1 MSSAQAFYFLLHS
14 SMSHSKYSWKR
25 EYFELT
31 ADGKLSSVSEY
42 EDKTTYLG
50 IYPKLFL
57 PAGVVMCTRADYRAA
72 KLRHVQAERAAF
84 KKARDEQ
91 EARKL
96 LRGGA
101 ARAQHAAE
109 EAGAVEVA
117 QLVVQPTPVVEQ
129 PQTPVLVLS
138 DVLADY
144 TVFDCET
151 TGFSHEKDYLLELAA
166 TRYTGGLPVDSMQSF
181 VRFTGFIPPRIT
193 TLTGISTTQVFR
205 APEAKEV
212 LQRFRQLAGDSLL
225 VGHNVAFD
233 LRFVNAARARLGAY
247 EALPNSFLCTQV
259 VATQRYPAP
268 HKLGELCARF
278 GISNAGAHRAMA
290 DVLMTA
296 KLLQH
301 MHKQQPI
308 TSDLVNATSTAKPK
322 AKAAATPELFA

>member
-72 KLRHVQAERAAF
+72 KLRHVQALRVAF
-84 KKARDEQ
+84 KKERDEQ
-91 EARKL
+91 QARKL

-101 ARAQHAAE
+101 SRAQHAAE

-117 QLVVQPTPVVEQ
+117 QVVVQPTQVVEQ
-129 PQTPVLVLS
+129 PPLPIA

-151 TGFSHEKDYLLELAA
+151 TGFSAEKDSLLELAA
-166 TRYTGGLPVDSMQSF
+166 TRYTNGVPVDSMQSF
-181 VRFTGFIPPRIT
+181 VRYTGFIAPRIT
-193 TLTGISTTQVFR
+193 QITGIATAQVFR
-205 APEAKEV
+205 APESKEV

-225 VGHNVAFD
+225 VGHNVPFD
-233 LRFVNAARARLGAY
+233 IRFVNAARARLGAY
-247 EALPNSFLCTQV
+247 EPLPNSFLCTQV
-259 VATQRYPAP
+259 VATRYHPTATS

-278 GISNAGAHRAMA
+278 GISNAGAHRAGA

-301 MHKQQPI
+301 LHTERPI
-308 TSDLVNATSTAKPK
+308 TAELVNATGTSKPK
-322 AKAAATPELFA
+322 AKAAATPSLFAA

>member
-31 ADGKLSSVSEY
+31 ADGHLSSVSEY
-42 EDKTTYLG
+42 EDKTSFTS
-50 IYPKLFL
+50 IIPKLYL
-57 PAGVVMCTRADYRAA
+57 PAGVVMCTREDYRAA
-72 KLRHVQAERAAF
+72 KLRHVQALRAALKKERAE
-84 KKARDEQ
+84 R

-96 LRGGA
+96 LRGGKLTEQA
-101 ARAQHAAE
+101 EHEALAQEVLLTAAE
-109 EAGAVEVA
+109 VG
-117 QLVVQPTPVVEQ
+117 LQPAAAPA
-129 PQTPVLVLS
+129 

-151 TGFSHEKDYLLELAA
+151 TGFSAEKDHLLEIAA
-166 TRYTGGLPVDSMQSF
+166 TRYNNSVPVDTMQSF
-181 VRFTGFIPPRIT
+181 VRYTGFIPPRIT
-193 TLTGISTTQVFR
+193 QLTGIDTNLVFR
-205 APEAKEV
+205 APESMAV

-259 VATQRYPAP
+259 VATRHYPTATS

-278 GISNAGAHRAMA
+278 GISNAGAHRAGA

-301 MHKQQPI
+301 MHTQRPI
-308 TSDLVNATSTAKPK
+308 TAELVNATGTSKPK
-322 AKAAATPELFA
+322 AKAAANPELFAA